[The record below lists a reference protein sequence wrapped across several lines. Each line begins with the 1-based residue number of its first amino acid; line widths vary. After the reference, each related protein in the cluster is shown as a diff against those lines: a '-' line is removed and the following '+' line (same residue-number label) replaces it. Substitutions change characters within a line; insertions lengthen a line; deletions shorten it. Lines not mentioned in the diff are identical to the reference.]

1 MLIGFEIAG
10 LIADAYKI
18 SETSFDW
25 KMIWIIPSGIALLVF
40 IVFAVFF
47 NEKNEKIVGQNIN
60 F

>member
-1 MLIGFEIAG
+1 
-10 LIADAYKI
+10 
-18 SETSFDW
+18 
-25 KMIWIIPSGIALLVF
+25 LVF